1 MQTMPELSDP
11 IARPSASPVGDSM
24 STRKAA
30 LVAGVA
36 YLGLFILGV
45 FANFFV
51 LEGLVVAGDATA
63 TVANIRESES
73 LFRAGLVGFL
83 AIFVLDVV
91 IAWALF
97 VIFRPINR
105 DFSLLTAWFR
115 LIYTTLLG
123 VATLFLFLTLEV
135 ASGAEYLTAIGAGQL
150 DAQALMFLNAF
161 NWTWLI
167 GLMMFGIHL
176 LLLGYM
182 IIKSKTINPR
192 LGYLLMVA
200 GSAYVIDTLAHALLS
215 NYNDYATLFLMIV
228 AIPAVIGEFAVTLW
242 LLFRAG
248 KTDTRNQ
255 PAPATRTR

>member
-1 MQTMPELSDP
+1 MQTIPELSDP
-11 IARPSASPVGDSM
+11 IAQPSASPAGGSM

-30 LVAGVA
+30 LIAGAA
-36 YLGLFILGV
+36 YLGLFFLGV

-83 AIFVLDVV
+83 AIFVLDIV

-115 LIYTTLLG
+115 LVYTTMLG

-135 ASGAEYLTAIGAGQL
+135 ASGAEYLTAFAPGQL
-150 DAQALMFLNAF
+150 DAQALMYLNAF

-182 IIKSKTINPR
+182 IVKSRSINPL
-192 LGYLLMVA
+192 LGYVVMVA
-200 GSAYVIDTLAHALLS
+200 GSAYVIDTLAHAMLG
-215 NYNDYATLFLMIV
+215 NYADYETLFLMIV
-228 AIPAVIGEFAVTLW
+228 AIPAVIGEFAMTLW

-248 KTDTRNQ
+248 KADALAPVPTTGTR
-255 PAPATRTR
+255 

>member
-1 MQTMPELSDP
+1 MQTIPEISDP
-11 IARPSASPVGDSM
+11 ITQPSAGPVGRSM

-30 LVAGVA
+30 LIAGVA
-36 YLGLFILGV
+36 YLGLFFLGV

-51 LEGLVVAGDATA
+51 LQGLVVAGDATA
-63 TVANIRESES
+63 TVANIRESEG

-83 AIFVLDVV
+83 AIFVLDIV

-105 DFSLLTAWFR
+105 HFSLLTAWFR
-115 LIYTTLLG
+115 LVYTTMLG

-135 ASGAEYLTAIGAGQL
+135 ASGAEYLTAFAPDQL
-150 DAQALMFLNAF
+150 DAQALMYLNAF

-182 IIKSKTINPR
+182 IVKSKSINPR
-192 LGYLLMVA
+192 LGYVLMVA
-200 GSAYVIDTLAHALLS
+200 GSAYVIDTLAHALLG
-215 NYNDYATLFLMIV
+215 NYADYATLFLMIV

-242 LLFRAG
+242 LLLRAG
-248 KTDTRNQ
+248 KTDALNQ
-255 PAPATRTR
+255 PVPTTATL